1 MEKISAGPKRY
12 LNHHPVFIPETRK
25 GNTIIALKCC
35 DHNKEYTKFLILI
48 SFPIF
53 TGQNITGLKKQK
65 ETRRQPEPKKTQQNA
80 SPGFKQSKGPKSAR
94 PKKPLFSKELL
105 IKLLPLIKAF
115 ALWFLLVIIVHIP
128 AIREDFRS
136 MFVGFTVNSTL
147 IVGKILFIPIQKLGT
162 SGIMIDGFPMEI
174 IVECTA
180 YNFYL
185 FAIALAVFANW
196 SLIHKVIN
204 LFIFF
209 GVIFL
214 TNILRFF
221 AMGYVGRYYPE
232 MFDTTHDY
240 IWNILFGFMI
250 FGVWAWR
257 DKVNNP
263 DFQPRDPQP

>member
-1 MEKISAGPKRY
+1 
-12 LNHHPVFIPETRK
+12 
-25 GNTIIALKCC
+25 
-35 DHNKEYTKFLILI
+35 
-48 SFPIF
+48 
-53 TGQNITGLKKQK
+53 LKKKKIIPPNANLKKDSLKSEQANTVSK
-65 ETRRQPEPKKTQQNA
+65 ET
-80 SPGFKQSKGPKSAR
+80 KSGG

-115 ALWFLLVIIVHIP
+115 ALWFLLVIIVHLP
-128 AIREDFRS
+128 FVKEGFRNF
-136 MFVGFTVNSTL
+136 FVGFTTSST
-147 IVGKILFIPIQKLGT
+147 IVMSKILFIPIER
-162 SGIMIDGFPMEI
+162 MGFANISLNGFNMEI

-196 SLIHKVIN
+196 SLKHKLIN
-204 LFIFF
+204 LLIFL

-214 TNILRFF
+214 TNNLRFF

-232 MFDTTHDY
+232 FFDTTHDY
-240 IWNILFGFMI
+240 VWNILFGFMI

-263 DFQPRDPQP
+263 DFKPKEPQP